1 MGRLLISAIALL
13 VMLSSCVERN
23 IQLNGQA
30 QGTYY
35 YISYYDS
42 QGRVFQQEIDSLLD
56 DYNKSV
62 STYDTTSIISG
73 FNRNE
78 SGIKQDNIFL
88 ENLRISREISEA
100 TSGAFDPTVAPLVD
114 AWGFG
119 FKEKKNLDSTH
130 IDSLMHLIGM
140 HHIKIESGQ
149 AYKTNRDV
157 EINFNAIAQGYS
169 VEMVG
174 DFLESK
180 GIRNYLVDIGGEV
193 SAIGQK
199 PGGKKW
205 VVGIEKPASDK
216 YDKQDVQVYL
226 EVTDMAVATSGNY
239 RKYYEKDG
247 VRYSHT
253 INPQTGRPVS
263 HSLLSATVITDDC
276 AKADAYATAFM
287 VMGTEKALEFVK
299 NNPGKNLEIMLIVSN
314 KDLGFQTIYSPGF
327 KKYLMQ

>member
-35 YISYYDS
+35 FISYYDS
-42 QGRVFQQEIDSLLD
+42 QGRVLQDEIDSLLD

-62 STYDTTSIISG
+62 STYDTTSIISR

-78 SGIKQDNIFL
+78 SGLKQDNIFL
-88 ENLRISREISEA
+88 ENLKISMDISNA
-100 TSGAFDPTVAPLVD
+100 TKGAFDPTVAPLVD

-119 FKEKKNLDSTH
+119 FKEKKNLDSIH
-130 IDSLMHLIGM
+130 IDSLMRLIGM
-140 HHIKIESGQ
+140 EHIKIASGQ
-149 AYKTNRDV
+149 AYKTSRDV

-174 DFLESK
+174 DYLESK

-193 SAIGQK
+193 SAMGNK
-199 PGGKKW
+199 PNGKKW
-205 VVGIEKPASDK
+205 VVGIEKPAADK
-216 YDKQDVQVYL
+216 YDEQDVQVYL
-226 EVTDMAVATSGNY
+226 EVKDMAVATSGNY

-247 VRYSHT
+247 IRYSHT
-253 INPQTGRPVS
+253 INPKTGRPVS

-287 VMGTEKALEFVK
+287 VMGKEKALKFVE
-299 NNPGKNLEIMLIVSN
+299 NNPEKNLEIMLIVSN
-314 KDLGFQTIYSPGF
+314 KNIGFQTFYSPGF
-327 KKYLMQ
+327 KKYLTQ

>member
-1 MGRLLISAIALL
+1 MKRIIISAIALM
-13 VMLSSCVERN
+13 VIFSSCVERN
-23 IQLNGQA
+23 IQLNGRA

-35 YISYYDS
+35 FISYYDNQNRNLQS
-42 QGRVFQQEIDSLLD
+42 EIDSILD
-56 DYNKSV
+56 EYNKSV
-62 STYDTTSIISG
+62 STYDTTSIISR

-78 SGIKQDNIFL
+78 SGLKQDHIFM
-88 ENLRISREISEA
+88 ENLTISMDISKS

-130 IDSLMHLIGM
+130 IDSLIRLIGM
-140 HHIKIESGQ
+140 EHIKIESGQ
-149 AYKTNRDV
+149 AYKTNPNV

-169 VEMVG
+169 VELVG

-193 SAIGQK
+193 SAMGNK
-199 PGGKKW
+199 PSGKKW
-205 VVGIEKPASDK
+205 AVGIEKPASNKFDS
-216 YDKQDVQVYL
+216 QDVQVYL
-226 EVTDMAVATSGNY
+226 EVKDMAVATSGNY

-253 INPQTGRPVS
+253 IDPQTGRPVS

-276 AKADAYATAFM
+276 SKADAYATAFM
-287 VMGTEKALEFVK
+287 VMGKEKALEFVE
-299 NNPGKNLEIMLIVSN
+299 NNPAKNLEVMLIYSSEG
-314 KDLGFQTIYSPGF
+314 KEYQTIYSKGF
-327 KKYLMQ
+327 KKYLMN